1 MNRLNH
7 YKSCLNQQ
15 GEIDEDLVREALAD
29 EAEPIDREIAVRLRK
44 RDSFGIAWERQ

>member
-1 MNRLNH
+1 MKPDDYKNYLNE
-7 YKSCLNQQ
+7 Q
-15 GEIDEDLVREALAD
+15 GEIDEDLVRQDLAD